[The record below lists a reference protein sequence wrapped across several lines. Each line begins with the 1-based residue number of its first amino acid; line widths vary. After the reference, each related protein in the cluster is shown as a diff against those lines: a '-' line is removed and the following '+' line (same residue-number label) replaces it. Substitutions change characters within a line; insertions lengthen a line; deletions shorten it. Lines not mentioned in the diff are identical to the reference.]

1 MTNIT
6 IQYQVDEKKFATMM
20 KTYIHDY
27 IHDTICDE
35 LEFMDIDVSCLDSAS
50 FYKIM
55 SATIKELCEQLM
67 KENEEEG

>member
-6 IQYQVDEKKFATMM
+6 IQYKVDEKKFATKM
-20 KTYIHDY
+20 KTYIRDY

-35 LEFMDIDVSCLDSAS
+35 LEFMDIDVSYLDSAS